1 MKKSAT
7 TRTVRRTVEPR
18 EHRLTCMRMRLHLPR
33 RRARHELPE
42 LMLGDGVI
50 DDTDDAATATPRP
63 EAELQA

>member
-1 MKKSAT
+1 
-7 TRTVRRTVEPR
+7 
-18 EHRLTCMRMRLHLPR
+18 MRMRLHLPR